1 MTKTEATKLANHIM
15 AQGYQNGGYIEGTQ
29 TRIYRVHMYNSG
41 LDMNDGPEIR
51 KVRIYAKSAPKIRIE
66 LVEAILAYAEFG
78 DAFAN
83 EIF

>member
-1 MTKTEATKLANHIM
+1 
-15 AQGYQNGGYIEGTQ
+15 
-29 TRIYRVHMYNSG
+29 MYNSG